1 MYVFMWVFESAYVCV
16 QLQSFR
22 LIINSIS
29 KVKSERKSKAFE
41 RIAKNNEYRTNEWV
55 LVCLLLLLLI
65 LFSLFS
71 FFLPIINFSI
81 INKLFSRLEFFSL
94 HSLILP
100 AIFIFPFIKTF
111 IRLNLIFVWVWVC
124 ACQRIC
130 IGSIVMCQEDEEKE
144 RNSRNFLLSTVF
156 PNVLVLSGFY
166 SRQNFFAFFL
176 PSTSRAES
184 PLVSFVFHA
193 IIRFT
198 SHSLIFHQKL
208 QILKSWM

>member
-29 KVKSERKSKAFE
+29 KVKSKRKSKAFE

-55 LVCLLLLLLI
+55 LVCLLLLLI

-111 IRLNLIFVWVWVC
+111 IRLNLIFVWVWCVHVN
-124 ACQRIC
+124 AY
-130 IGSIVMCQEDEEKE
+130 
-144 RNSRNFLLSTVF
+144 
-156 PNVLVLSGFY
+156 VLVLSLCVK
-166 SRQNFFAFFL
+166 RTKRKREIVEIFFFPPFF
-176 PSTSRAES
+176 RM
-184 PLVSFVFHA
+184 F
-193 IIRFT
+193 
-198 SHSLIFHQKL
+198 
-208 QILKSWM
+208 